1 MTTADRIDD
10 LTQAITRIQVA
21 AADATNRA
29 FVSRHVYYDADVYR
43 AQPIRESLNQIQS
56 LLITADALLASIE
69 EQTTK
74 V

>member
-29 FVSRHVYYDADVYR
+29 FVARHVYYDADVYR
-43 AQPIRESLNQIQS
+43 AQPIRDCLGEIQVA
-56 LLITADALLASIE
+56 LITADTLLASIE